1 MKMIGQNGNFI
12 KLSILLGGLY
22 TTQMLAPAFM
32 TNVTSL
38 ILRDA
43 GESLQKI
50 SWLYTISMIWS
61 ANFIWAPIV
70 DRFGSSRFGH
80 YRSWVLV
87 MQILLFIILLMAAF
101 FPPLENFGMLLL
113 LFALAALVS
122 STQDIATDA
131 LGVRLLRPE
140 QRGIGNSIQAGGNL
154 LGGILGGG
162 IMLVSYKWLGW
173 QACLFLLSACVLFA
187 LFPVICLH
195 EPSSASMQGHAGYG
209 SVLRFFK
216 RPRVLRWVVILLV
229 FRMIGMVAYSL
240 LGPLLVDM
248 GWGLA
253 DIGLAMYLM
262 GPIFGLIGA
271 ACAGWFT
278 SRVDRKRA
286 AQLSMLLTA
295 LAVAGM
301 FLPANHHTDGL
312 IIYGIIFF
320 LHGSYGFS
328 CTVLYTLIMDK
339 CDPATA
345 GTDFS
350 LQMAL
355 TGAGMLLAVNLALN
369 AVERI
374 GYSGVLFACLIIT
387 IVIMAVIQ
395 LYNDFEVEKLYGK
408 SGNTSV

>member
-1 MKMIGQNGNFI
+1 MKIVGQQGQF
-12 KLSILLGGLY
+12 LRLAILLGGLY

-61 ANFIWAPIV
+61 ANFLWAPIV

-80 YRSWVLV
+80 YRSWILV
-87 MQILLFIILLMAAF
+87 MQVLLFGILLLTAF
-101 FPPLENFGMLLL
+101 FPPLENFNMLLL

-154 LGGILGGG
+154 VGGILGGG

-173 QACLFLLSACVLFA
+173 QACLLLLSACVFLA
-187 LFPVICLH
+187 LFPVISLH
-195 EPSSASMQGHAGYG
+195 EPPSAPKQSHAGYG
-209 SVLRFFK
+209 SLLRFFR
-216 RPRVLRWVVILLV
+216 RPRVLLWVAILLV

-253 DIGLAMYLM
+253 DIGVAMYLL
-262 GPIFGLIGA
+262 GPIFGLLGA

-278 SRVDRKRA
+278 IRVDRKRV
-286 AQLSMLLTA
+286 AQLSMVFTA

-301 FLPANHHTDGL
+301 FLPANHHADGF
-312 IIYGIIFF
+312 IVYGIIFF

-339 CDPATA
+339 CDPASA

-355 TGAGMLLAVNLALN
+355 TGAGMLLAVNLALH
-369 AVERI
+369 AVEHI
-374 GYSGVLFACLIIT
+374 GYSGVLFACLIAT
-387 IVIMAVIQ
+387 LVFMVLIQ
-395 LYNDFEVEKLYGK
+395 MYHGFEGGRADVTPAEVTL
-408 SGNTSV
+408 